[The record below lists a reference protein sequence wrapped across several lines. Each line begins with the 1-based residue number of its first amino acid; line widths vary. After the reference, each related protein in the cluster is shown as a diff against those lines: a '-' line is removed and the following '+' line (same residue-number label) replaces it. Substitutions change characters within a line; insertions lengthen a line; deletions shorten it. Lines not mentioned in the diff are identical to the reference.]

1 METFGDKVRAFFFAL
16 IVHVLCIGALFA
28 GLLWTQAEVHPL
40 SLPGPVVDVE
50 LTGISQAPKPPTRP
64 KQAPKTAPPKTQPEA
79 VKPPEPTPQSP
90 TQVEQQDRVDRE
102 RVVQIAEQKAEAER
116 AEEERHRQEQVQLEQ
131 EKKREQDIQKQL
143 EKVRKERE
151 QADKNLKLQKEKLAQ
166 LQDLQKQQTKPVKA
180 QPQPVPENQTA
191 QSGNE
196 GKDDS
201 LQAQYFAA
209 IQSAITNNWLRPDS
223 TQPGLRC
230 TIRIVQIPGGDV
242 IGVQLSNPCN
252 ADPQT
257 RTSIEQAVKRAS
269 PLPFK
274 GFEKV
279 FSRDFNLNFTYD
291 G

>member
-1 METFGDKVRAFFFAL
+1 METFGDKARAFLYAL

-28 GLLWTQAEVHPL
+28 GLLWTQSEVHPIDL
-40 SLPGPVVDVE
+40 KGPVIDVE
-50 LTGISQAPKPPTRP
+50 LTGLTQAPRAAARP
-64 KQAPKTAPPKTQPEA
+64 KSAPKQAPPKTQPDV

-90 TQVEQQDRVDRE
+90 TKIEQQDRVDRE
-102 RVVQIAEQKAEAER
+102 RVVQMAQEKAEAER

-166 LQDLQKQQTKPVKA
+166 LQDIQKQQAKPIKT
-180 QPQPVPENQTA
+180 PSQPVPEGPTA
-191 QSGNE
+191 VSGNE

-201 LQAQYFAA
+201 LEAQYFAA
-209 IQSAITNNWLRPDS
+209 IQNAITNNWLRPDS
-223 TQPGLRC
+223 TQTGLRC
-230 TIRIVQIPGGDV
+230 VIRIVQIPGGDV

-269 PLPFK
+269 PLPYK

-279 FSRDFNLNFTYD
+279 FSRSFDLNFTYD

>member
-1 METFGDKVRAFFFAL
+1 METFGDKARAFLFAL

-28 GLLWTQAEVHPL
+28 GLLWTQSEVHPIDL
-40 SLPGPVVDVE
+40 KGPIIDVE
-50 LTGISQAPKPPTRP
+50 LTGLTQAPKPAARP
-64 KQAPKTAPPKTQPEA
+64 KTAPKPAPPKTQPDV

-90 TQVEQQDRVDRE
+90 TQVQQQDRVDRE
-102 RVVQIAEQKAEAER
+102 RVVQMAQEKAEAER

-143 EKVRKERE
+143 EKVKRQRE
-151 QADKNLKLQKEKLAQ
+151 QAQKEVQREIEKAQQLA
-166 LQDLQKQQTKPVKA
+166 DLNKQAKPVKT
-180 QPQPVPENQTA
+180 PSQPVPEAPTA
-191 QSGNE
+191 LSGNE

-209 IQSAITNNWLRPDS
+209 IQNAITNNWLRPDS
-223 TQPGLRC
+223 TQAGLRC
-230 TIRIVQIPGGDV
+230 VIRIVQIPGGDV
-242 IGVQLSNPCN
+242 IGVQLSSPCN

-269 PLPFK
+269 PLPYK

-279 FSRDFNLNFTYD
+279 FSRDFNLNFSYD